1 MYLQIIIASI
11 LFLFYINVSADDYSQ
26 LLGSDWS
33 RAINYIEENRKDF
46 HCVFNSLDVSP
57 QECEAI
63 IFPELL
69 RYSHFQNSLEQTALR
84 MLYVKG
90 GTQAANFSIGV
101 FQMKPSFAEEVET
114 AWMKSP
120 MRHTYKLYF
129 DMMDT
134 KEARRQ
140 RINRLE
146 NEEWQCVYLA
156 IFYRLLLEREP
167 SLTGI
172 NAPERVKLLATAY
185 NRSFTAS
192 LDEWE
197 KWQNQKTFHLDLLPS
212 SQTKYLSYS
221 DIALNWYISITYSGK

>member
-1 MYLQIIIASI
+1 MYLQIIITSL
-11 LFLFYINVSADDYSQ
+11 LFLFYINVSAVDYSQ

-33 RAINYIEENRKDF
+33 RAINYIEKNRKDYYSI
-46 HCVFNSLDVSP
+46 FNSLDVSP

-84 MLYVKG
+84 MLYLKG
-90 GTQAANFSIGV
+90 GTQVANYSIGV

-114 AWMKSP
+114 AWMKNP

-129 DMMDT
+129 DLMET
-134 KEARRQ
+134 KETRRQ

-156 IFYRLLLEREP
+156 IFVRLLLEREP
-167 SLTGI
+167 FLMRM
-172 NAPERVKLLATAY
+172 NAHERVKLLATAY

-192 LDEWE
+192 LDEWK

-212 SQTKYLSYS
+212 SQTEYLSYS
-221 DIALNWYISITYSGK
+221 DIALNWYISIIYNGE